1 VLFNKNFL
9 DLLAGRD
16 ENGNIRRRYANSQKT
31 VNVNKAGEVVRRVK
45 RVG

>member
-1 VLFNKNFL
+1 VLFNKIFL

-31 VNVNKAGEVVRRVK
+31 VNKAGEIVRRVK